1 MCKWWRRRDSE
12 NRIQT
17 FENNQI
23 LRRSNPQFLNNET
36 IKKESKCKTKVWKSN
51 QNLSGSKYQT
61 MKTSLMVIWQ
71 NFNNTWIHSKMTWKS
86 KSNSLLIAFI
96 IFLRY
101 FSSTKRRP
109 LYPLNGVFLSV
120 SLIPL
125 ETAVFDSWCY
135 FLWSI
140 YRKKT
145 NLEPDVTDENW
156 RS

>member
-1 MCKWWRRRDSE
+1 MCNWWRRRDSE

-71 NFNNTWIHSKMTWKS
+71 NFNNTWIHSKMTWNS
-86 KSNSLLIAFI
+86 KSSSLLIAFI

-101 FSSTKRRP
+101 CSSTKRRP
-109 LYPLNGVFLSV
+109 LYPLNGVFFICITHSFRNSRFWFLMLF
-120 SLIPL
+120 SLIDL
-125 ETAVFDSWCY
+125 
-135 FLWSI
+135 
-140 YRKKT
+140 
-145 NLEPDVTDENW
+145 
-156 RS
+156 